1 LWSVQNPGYFQLH
14 LIKGEDKGLG
24 EEKEK
29 MILVAS
35 QDKVGGL
42 KIGRKL
48 KITPFGNP
56 PSPPITNFHI
66 QEITRLHFY
75 LKSHIF
81 AFVFMTLLT
90 LSL

>member
-1 LWSVQNPGYFQLH
+1 M
-14 LIKGEDKGLG
+14 KTKGLG

-48 KITPFGNP
+48 KITPFTNP
-56 PSPPITNFHI
+56 PPPQTIFHI
-66 QEITRLHFY
+66 QEIARLHFY

-81 AFVFMTLLT
+81 AFVFMTLLA

>member
-1 LWSVQNPGYFQLH
+1 

-42 KIGRKL
+42 KIGRNL
-48 KITPFGNP
+48 KINPFTN
-56 PSPPITNFHI
+56 PSPPPKKKKKKPFFTF
-66 QEITRLHFY
+66 
-75 LKSHIF
+75 KK
-81 AFVFMTLLT
+81 LLGCILT
-90 LSL
+90 